1 MSTAA
6 QGRRGRKFG
15 ALLSTADGQPA
26 DDRSTTSAE
35 KRPTSRQSSK
45 SSRDPPPHQG
55 QSKPKAKDSSSK
67 EPSKQSTTSD
77 TAGPTEVG
85 ETCLICA
92 ESIKY
97 YALGSCSHRTC
108 HICAIRMRA
117 LYKKRDCALCKTELN
132 QVIFTS
138 NPDSNFSSF
147 DLSNMKFKDEHLS
160 IYCESFEQ
168 LDELLGY
175 LKFNCPHPDCTNV
188 LNNWNDLKHHTRT
201 VHHGL
206 SLCDLCCSNKKVFA
220 HEHTLFTAK
229 GITVHMNQGSV
240 GTGKGIRR
248 SRLVINDTTTTD
260 SLQEEDEDDGFKG
273 HPRCGF
279 CSVYYYDDD
288 QLYQHC
294 RDKHEQ
300 CFICVRNGVGRWQY
314 YLDYKHLESH
324 FRDDHYLCRQST
336 CIQSRF
342 VVYETALELQTHQI
356 EVHGAEM
363 GMKAIK
369 DARKLET
376 NFVYSGA
383 QDQQSSL
390 THTNRVS
397 TSTTSTARDQRAG
410 RGIAVMDIPPI
421 SGEGSTTLSNVNR
434 IVPGLAPNTG
444 RSNNSR
450 PHKGKSKS
458 PLARE
463 IEEPN
468 PESADLLVNLNLGG
482 CSSSS
487 QIDIQRHT
495 VLLQRVSEAVNGA
508 ESKITTFK
516 AAVRTYRNNEMG
528 GADFLDTICNIFQ
541 HKSEVIGPIL
551 SNLLD
556 LLDIEDARKGELL
569 EKWLDLKL
577 EQTQYPTLD
586 TSSKASQ
593 TPADN
598 YPHLIQSSS
607 SPSGGHGLGSLQSS
621 TWIRQ
626 QPTYQKLIHQRTN
639 HPQQTREV
647 PGLVPKKLK
656 SGGQGKSTP
665 WASSSSGSST
675 PVTRVKTN
683 PIVTSTTNTR
693 TNPSTTRPIP
703 TKSASSIGNQSSH
716 NPSHFPSLP
725 TKQIANLKSTW
736 KPTNHTLT
744 RQDPGGAHWVTSSSS
759 SANDT
764 AANQNSNPTTNANN
778 NKKSKKI
785 LLFTNT
791 R

>member
-77 TAGPTEVG
+77 TAGPTEDHA
-85 ETCLICA
+85 LIVPVI
-92 ESIKY
+92 SV
-97 YALGSCSHRTC
+97 
-108 HICAIRMRA
+108 AIRMRA
-117 LYKKRDCALCKTELN
+117 LTRSVDCALCKTELN

-482 CSSSS
+482 SSFF
-487 QIDIQRHT
+487 
-495 VLLQRVSEAVNGA
+495 
-508 ESKITTFK
+508 FK
-516 AAVRTYRNNEMG
+516 LISNVIRFFCNATYRNNEMG

-586 TSSKASQ
+586 TSSKVSQ
-593 TPADN
+593 TTTDN

-683 PIVTSTTNTR
+683 PIVTSNTNTR

-744 RQDPGGAHWVTSSSS
+744 RQDPGGAHWVTSTSSS
-759 SANDT
+759 STNDT
-764 AANQNSNPTTNANN
+764 HSSANQTTTSNNN

>member
-188 LNNWNDLKHHTRT
+188 LTTGMISNTIHELFHHE
-201 VHHGL
+201 
-206 SLCDLCCSNKKVFA
+206 SLR
-220 HEHTLFTAK
+220 HEHTLFTARESQFN
-229 GITVHMNQGSV
+229 MNQGSV

-482 CSSSS
+482 SSSSS

-528 GADFLDTICNIFQ
+528 RRGFLGHYMQYFQ

-556 LLDIEDARKGELL
+556 LLDIEDARKVV
-569 EKWLDLKL
+569 
-577 EQTQYPTLD
+577 
-586 TSSKASQ
+586 A
-593 TPADN
+593 
-598 YPHLIQSSS
+598 HR
-607 SPSGGHGLGSLQSS
+607 GGHGLGSLQSS

-675 PVTRVKTN
+675 LLIVS
-683 PIVTSTTNTR
+683 PIILYGLYSYASQDQSDRNFKYEHS
-693 TNPSTTRPIP
+693 NYP
-703 TKSASSIGNQSSH
+703 TSSIGNQSSH

-744 RQDPGGAHWVTSSSS
+744 RQDPGGAHWVTSTSSS
-759 SANDT
+759 STNDT
-764 AANQNSNPTTNANN
+764 HSSANQTTTSNNN

-791 R
+791 QFITSKHP